1 MGGLGPGYWW
11 VCVRCSRAGTVC
23 DTHIALGLRF
33 WKKRLFYGPGV
44 YKNMSQNSGAN
55 MKLRL

>member
-33 WKKRLFYGPGV
+33 WKKRLFYGPGFI
-44 YKNMSQNSGAN
+44 KICPRTMEQT
-55 MKLRL
+55 